1 MMDRPTVIAI
11 EGGIGCG
18 KSTVCAI
25 VAAMGYP
32 VYDCDTQAKVLMDR
46 DESISQAIAEKIG
59 RQCVNHDGSIN
70 RPALSDTVFSSPD
83 KLETLNAIVHGAVR
97 THLASWIGSSHDKV
111 IFVETAIL
119 YQSGLDRMVD
129 EVWHVDAPAKVRL
142 QRVMKRNGLTARQ
155 VKARMDAQDAYRPER
170 IHPAVHTIVN
180 DGLTPVLPR
189 VEQLLAD

>member
-1 MMDRPTVIAI
+1 MDKPTVIAI
-11 EGGIGCG
+11 EGGIGSG

-32 VYDCDTQAKVLMDR
+32 VYDCDSQAKALMDS
-46 DESISQAIAEKIG
+46 DESISRAIADKIG
-59 RQCVNHDGSIN
+59 PHCVNPDGSIN

-83 KLETLNAIVHGAVR
+83 RLDTLNSIVHGAVR
-97 THLASWIGSSHDKV
+97 AHLASWIATRHDKV
-111 IFVETAIL
+111 LFVETAIL

-129 EVWHVDAPAKVRL
+129 EVWHVDAPASVRL
-142 QRVMKRNGLTARQ
+142 QRVMKRNGLTASQ

-170 IHPAVHTIVN
+170 VHPVIHTVIN

-189 VEQLLAD
+189 VERLLAL